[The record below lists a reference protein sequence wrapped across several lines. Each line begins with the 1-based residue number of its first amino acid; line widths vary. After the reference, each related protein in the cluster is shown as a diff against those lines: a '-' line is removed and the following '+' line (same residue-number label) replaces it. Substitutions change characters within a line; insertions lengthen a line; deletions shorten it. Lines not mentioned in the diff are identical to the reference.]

1 MQTIYIVGNPG
12 FVELH
17 RKRLDDSSRFLRG
30 QVSVEIPEK
39 EVQLFWVHNKNELK
53 RLKRAIG
60 SELIWKYRL
69 HFYFELEE
77 FTDQREEEKTEM
89 SAEEKAL
96 MKKVMLS
103 LT

>member
-30 QVSVEIPEK
+30 QVTVEIPEK
-39 EVQLFWVHNKNELK
+39 EVQLFWVHKKNELK
-53 RLKRAIG
+53 KLKQAIG

-69 HFYFELEE
+69 RFYFELEE
-77 FTDQREEEKTEM
+77 FTDQQEEKVEM
-89 SAEEKAL
+89 SADEKAL

-103 LT
+103 LA

>member
-30 QVSVEIPEK
+30 QVTVEIPEK
-39 EVQLFWVHNKNELK
+39 EVQLFWVHDKSELK
-53 RLKRAIG
+53 KLKKAIG

-69 HFYFELEE
+69 RFYFELEE
-77 FTDQREEEKTEM
+77 FTDQPEEKVEL
-89 SAEEKAL
+89 SADEKKL

>member
-1 MQTIYIVGNPG
+1 MQTVYIVGNPG

-39 EVQLFWVHNKNELK
+39 EVQLFWVHNKKELK
-53 RLKRAIG
+53 KLKKAIG

-69 HFYFELEE
+69 RFYFELEE
-77 FTDQREEEKTEM
+77 FTDQQEEKVEM

>member
-30 QVSVEIPEK
+30 QATVEIPEK
-39 EVQLFWVHNKNELK
+39 EVQLFWVHNKSELK
-53 RLKRAIG
+53 KLKKAIG
-60 SELIWKYRL
+60 ADLIWKYRL
-69 HFYFELEE
+69 HFYYELEE
-77 FTDQREEEKTEM
+77 FTDHQEERVEL

-103 LT
+103 LA

>member
-30 QVSVEIPEK
+30 QATIEIPEK
-39 EVQLFWVHNKNELK
+39 EVQLFWVHNKSELK
-53 RLKRAIG
+53 KLKMAIG
-60 SELIWKYRL
+60 SDLIWKYRL
-69 HFYFELEE
+69 RFYYELEE
-77 FTDQREEEKTEM
+77 FTDHQEEKIEM
-89 SAEEKAL
+89 SADEKAL

>member
-17 RKRLDDSSRFLRG
+17 RKRLDDNSKFLRG
-30 QVSVEIPEK
+30 QVSVEIPHK
-39 EVQLFWVHNKNELK
+39 EVQLFWVHKRSALKELK
-53 RLKRAIG
+53 KAIG
-60 SELIWKYRL
+60 ADLIWKYRL
-69 HFYFELEE
+69 RFYFDLES
-77 FTDQREEEKTEM
+77 FANPKEEKVEL

-103 LT
+103 LA

>member
-30 QVSVEIPEK
+30 QVTVEIPEK
-39 EVQLFWVHNKNELK
+39 EVQLFWVHNKSELK
-53 RLKRAIG
+53 KLKKAIG

-69 HFYFELEE
+69 RFYFELEE
-77 FTDQREEEKTEM
+77 FTDHQEEKAEM

>member
-17 RKRLDDSSRFLRG
+17 QKRLDDSSRFLRG
-30 QVSVEIPEK
+30 QVTVEIPEK
-39 EVQLFWVHNKNELK
+39 EVQLLWVHGKAELK
-53 RLKRAIG
+53 KLKKAIG

-69 HFYFELEE
+69 RFYYELEE
-77 FTDQREEEKTEM
+77 FTDQQDEKVEM

-96 MKKVMLS
+96 MKKMMLS